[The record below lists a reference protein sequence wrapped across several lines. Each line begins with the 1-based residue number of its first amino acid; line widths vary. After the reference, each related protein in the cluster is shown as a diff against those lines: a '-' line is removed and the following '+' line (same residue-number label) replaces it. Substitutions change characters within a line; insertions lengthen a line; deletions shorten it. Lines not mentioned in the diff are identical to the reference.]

1 MSVRELTREEANE
14 LSYARTL
21 RWVKDKNDVPP
32 FTPEEARYHAREF
45 IAHNGENNLVALL
58 AHAFIELQDAHA

>member
-1 MSVRELTREEANE
+1 VSVRELTQEEARE
-14 LSYARTL
+14 LSYARTI
-21 RWVKDKNDVPP
+21 RCMKDKNDVPP
-32 FTPEEARYHAREF
+32 LTPEEARYHAREF